1 MITINDAFIRILND
15 RAHPGR
21 RPLRPC
27 NGMTVVAEAEIRR
40 HWLAAEITRAWIRPT
55 GVRPGQ

>member
-1 MITINDAFIRILND
+1 
-15 RAHPGR
+15 
-21 RPLRPC
+21 
-27 NGMTVVAEAEIRR
+27 MTVVAEAEIRR